1 MTKPLLGLLG
11 ILIAAITAE
20 LNDVVTSIALV
31 DVRGAFGISY
41 DPGTWIQS
49 LYVSAEIVGMAVS
62 PWQLVTV
69 TLRRWTLFSI
79 GLCAFSSV
87 LFPFS
92 PNIEAIYVLRL
103 LQGFSEGL
111 IIPLLMTTALRA
123 LTPKTRLYGLAV
135 YALSST
141 FTPALATTLAALWT
155 DIVADWR
162 FAFFQAVPLCMLA
175 GVLVWYGDPQDEPH
189 YERFHVLDWRG
200 ILFLAIGFGAFSTM
214 LHQGDRLDWFNS
226 PLICVLALISSVA
239 IPLFML
245 NEWFHPLPL
254 IRFQLLGRRNM
265 AYGVLAVFIFLSI
278 AQSAT
283 TVPLQFLQQV
293 QGYRPLQS
301 NLITLEI
308 ALAQLALL
316 PAVAFLL
323 DFPRVDARVVN
334 FIGLALMLTACIGSS
349 LVITPGTA
357 ISFSCGRRSRPSA
370 KPWP

>member
-1 MTKPLLGLLG
+1 MMTKPLLGLLG

-87 LFPFS
+87 LIPFS
-92 PNIEAIYVLRL
+92 PNVEAIYVLRL

-123 LTPKTRLYGLAV
+123 LTPKTP
-135 YALSST
+135 ALWPRCLRPFLT

-189 YERFHVLDWRG
+189 CERFHVLDWRG

-239 IPLFML
+239 MPLFML

-254 IRFQLLGRRNM
+254 IRFQLLGRR
-265 AYGVLAVFIFLSI
+265 
-278 AQSAT
+278 
-283 TVPLQFLQQV
+283 
-293 QGYRPLQS
+293 RH
-301 NLITLEI
+301 
-308 ALAQLALL
+308 
-316 PAVAFLL
+316 
-323 DFPRVDARVVN
+323 
-334 FIGLALMLTACIGSS
+334 GL
-349 LVITPGTA
+349 
-357 ISFSCGRRSRPSA
+357 RRI
-370 KPWP
+370 